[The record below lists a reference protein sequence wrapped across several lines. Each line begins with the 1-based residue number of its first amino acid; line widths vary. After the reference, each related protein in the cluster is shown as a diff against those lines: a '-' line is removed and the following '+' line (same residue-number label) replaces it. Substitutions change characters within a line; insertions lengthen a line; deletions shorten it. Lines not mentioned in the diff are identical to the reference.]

1 MMAHANTTTPPMVK
15 PHYTLLLNE
24 ASAAI
29 ADKHVPIYTKKGLLR
44 KYDSLADLSNGLKV
58 PLATLRQTLS
68 DYRKAASKALSEEN
82 GEDRF
87 GKRFFENAEH
97 FKDEDRPFFTG
108 TVTPVLHY
116 CMGGLR
122 VDGRGRALA
131 ANGSPVPGLFAV
143 GEVSG
148 GIHGKTRLGGNAL
161 TECVVF
167 GRAVGTQIPLKS
179 LEPPPALNHISS
191 AAGSAP
197 NSGAAPTLAPA
208 APAAPAAPVAPVVP
222 AVKVFDLKAVGEH
235 AGRDDCW
242 IILHDDV
249 YDFTDFID
257 DHPAGAKA
265 ILDYCGKDGTDIFEE
280 LHNRGMLED
289 FTPHGTYQK

>member
-1 MMAHANTTTPPMVK
+1 MVK

-44 KYDSLADLSNGLKV
+44 KYDSLADLSVGLKV

-68 DYRKAASKALSEEN
+68 DYRKVASKALSEEN

-97 FKDEDRPFFTG
+97 FKDEHRPFFTG

-167 GRAVGTQIPLKS
+167 GRAVGTQIPLQS
-179 LEPPPALNHISS
+179 LEPTF
-191 AAGSAP
+191 AP
-197 NSGAAPTLAPA
+197 AAPV
-208 APAAPAAPVAPVVP
+208 APAAPAAPVAP

-235 AGRDDCW
+235 AVRDDCW

-289 FTPHGTYQK
+289 FTPHGTHQR